1 LFVQPAIDGGRKYN
15 LNVETLSADEINER
29 WPGITIAPDQMGCYE
44 PEAGVLFS
52 QNCIRTFKR
61 LALNHGAELKTNSPV
76 MNIDMFDDVVNVQTN
91 SNTFTANKLII
102 TGGAWNNKFIC
113 SKCIRICLNV
123 ND

>member
-1 LFVQPAIDGGRKYN
+1 LSLALRAQTLWDELQYETNERIFSNTGVITCGQSDSLFVQPAIDGGRKYN

-29 WPGITIAPDQMGCYE
+29 WPGSTIAPDQMGCYE

-76 MNIDMFDDVVNVQTN
+76 MNIDMF
-91 SNTFTANKLII
+91 
-102 TGGAWNNKFIC
+102 
-113 SKCIRICLNV
+113 
-123 ND
+123 